1 MGIMNCGDFFKKS
14 SSLASVA
21 FMKSPFRHASRLPAV
36 RVGLRRPLVLGWRY
50 AQRSAPSHR
59 LRGVTDTTNGSLRWI
74 AAAHLRANDY
84 KLHECQGTSPWSCLC
99 SSQYK
104 LRPLPA
110 QHFVRGHKAQVQADA
125 SIGNLDTLDRV
136 GGHFMGDHYMSV
148 CQGMSNQVVV
158 GYLQEG
164 IDGSRLILLLC
175 GLGAYRS
182 KLGGRSC
189 SSLYE

>member
-74 AAAHLRANDY
+74 AAAHLRASDY
-84 KLHECQGTSPWSCLC
+84 KHSRMPGHQSMVMFML
-99 SSQYK
+99 
-104 LRPLPA
+104 LPIQTVPA
-110 QHFVRGHKAQVQADA
+110 LDA
-125 SIGNLDTLDRV
+125 TFRK
-136 GGHFMGDHYMSV
+136 
-148 CQGMSNQVVV
+148 
-158 GYLQEG
+158 
-164 IDGSRLILLLC
+164 GS
-175 GLGAYRS
+175 
-182 KLGGRSC
+182 
-189 SSLYE
+189 